1 MTERE
6 LERTTEADESEN
18 SDSDRR
24 DAHETESDFD
34 GRDPSREYDQSA
46 DSFLDLE
53 AAVSPESLS
62 DSETYAQIVGTDR
75 VSASAVPDS
84 YPWSIATADAL
95 ALDLEID
102 DRGTE
107 VTVYFEWPV
116 PDSDA
121 RLSRLLGTLEVSPDA
136 VADLHGKQVLVERAD
151 GHWVPV
157 VPPQQSAGSPLG
169 FYGLLG
175 GVLFNVTVLTAFVLN
190 LGVSEGLLLSLFMVF
205 NLLVLPV
212 STFLDAGYLRSHTDW
227 GGPFSRWGWTILNAA
242 PGLNAVTALCY
253 LSLRRRA
260 SWIRK
265 R

>member
-1 MTERE
+1 MLTAVTESPFMTERE

-34 GRDPSREYDQSA
+34 GSDPGREYDQSA

-75 VSASAVPDS
+75 VSAATAVPDS

-102 DRGTE
+102 NRGTE
-107 VTVYFEWPV
+107 ATVYFEWPV

-121 RLSRLLGTLEVSPDA
+121 
-136 VADLHGKQVLVERAD
+136 
-151 GHWVPV
+151 
-157 VPPQQSAGSPLG
+157 
-169 FYGLLG
+169 
-175 GVLFNVTVLTAFVLN
+175 
-190 LGVSEGLLLSLFMVF
+190 
-205 NLLVLPV
+205 
-212 STFLDAGYLRSHTDW
+212 
-227 GGPFSRWGWTILNAA
+227 
-242 PGLNAVTALCY
+242 
-253 LSLRRRA
+253 
-260 SWIRK
+260 
-265 R
+265 